1 MDINYKMHHIMK
13 LNERTSYISRTTWVI
28 VIVFYNGNE
37 GSLIGV
43 LRFYIKLM
51 SCTMQMVIKDVC
63 IMTNEQFT
71 S

>member
-1 MDINYKMHHIMK
+1 M
-13 LNERTSYISRTTWVI
+13 TVI
-28 VIVFYNGNE
+28 ILYNGNE

-43 LRFYIKLM
+43 LRFYMKLM

-63 IMTNEQFT
+63 IMMNEQFT

>member
-1 MDINYKMHHIMK
+1 MHHIMK
-13 LNERTSYISRTTWVI
+13 LNEKNKLHFQEVLGNMTVI
-28 VIVFYNGNE
+28 ILYNGNE

-43 LRFYIKLM
+43 LRFYMKLM

-63 IMTNEQFT
+63 IMMNEQFT